1 MVYDSRN
8 RPLSVNDY
16 TGRSTPGVAVTSS
29 SNLPTGKLRA
39 SDPAAFTTTYT
50 YDLDSLATKVTWP
63 RSNSVTMT
71 YSGDAGTALSV
82 RERGNRL
89 SMTELPAPGA
99 PADQASRTT
108 TYQYQ
113 PGFGTPE
120 GGSAVAPTQ
129 HADACGNTTFATY
142 DANGNCLSITPP
154 GLATGHNFTYDGFGR
169 MTSHTSPADANSV
182 RQLDNFNYYSSGA
195 QKGYLQSEVADANGF
210 ALTSTYG
217 YDAVGNVTNAVDP
230 RGNNSVFVYNQL
242 DQLMRELSPP
252 GAAGL
257 RSQTDYTYDAA
268 GTDDGRVVAET
279 VQNFDQNGNP
289 GADATITDTYAYDA
303 LGRLVSETNQV
314 SGAAVTVTA
323 YAYDGNEQLTNE
335 LSPLAVSGAD
345 AFNTVAYR
353 YDERGML
360 FQETAAPGSADQ
372 STDQYDYDPDGNVSR
387 VSEGLESAPRVTTI
401 VAGGFDNPDGADFS
415 SIDVFVDV
423 PTPDASGARGHG
435 RSKSYILKNSRDE
448 APADPGVRGHGRS
461 KCFIVKN
468 SRDVAPED
476 PGARGHGRSKCFI
489 VKNSRDVAPEDP
501 GARGHGRSKSYIIK
515 NSKDEAPD
523 DPGARGHGR
532 SKSYIIKNSRDVAP
546 NDPGAGGGTFTSFFD
561 VFADVATG
569 GDSIPTVNG
578 QYYRQL
584 DDSGDSDAP
593 GVANSPAHCY
603 DSGVT
608 IVVSAGDAVPA
619 EPGGSVPGVV
629 TDALGNSV
637 TNHYDACDNLVS
649 TSVTGTNGAGGTV
662 ALGTAT
668 FSYDALDRLTSRTV
682 TILNAAGTPTGTA
695 TTTASYADNS
705 QVTSVTDPLGHVT
718 SFTYDTADRLHSVTD
733 PKGNSVTD
741 GYDANGNVIT
751 ETNRLKSDLGNADYL
766 STKSFGYDAQDR
778 CTNSTD
784 SVGNTI
790 VYQYDSR
797 DNVVETIDPRGVVSQ
812 FTYDDLDRQTATGV
826 DQTGDGNA
834 LGAGDIIVT
843 YAYDDNSRLVTQTDP
858 LGNATTT
865 FYDALNRETGTLA
878 ADFTGLSVSYDVHGN
893 VTSCTDANGTVTANT
908 YNLKDQCIASTVTPG
923 AGVASTTTFQQ
934 YSYDGLSRKVRALN
948 DSTTNS
954 YTYDSLS
961 RTLTDNQSGLTV
973 TSTYDAAGNCLTMTT
988 PGGRTLG
995 YVYDA
1000 GNLCR
1005 STALTATSDGDAT
1018 GVLATNHFLGGLPE
1032 RSDLRNGTYT
1042 LWSYDGNTGV
1052 ANASGDYGWCQIHQ
1066 LQHWN
1071 TNGTVIDNLTFTFD
1085 RSQNKTSRTTI
1096 YGGLTNAVSY
1106 VYDNAE
1112 RLTNSVVLTNSV
1124 LARNTIYTLDLG
1136 GNRLSVTGDAHP
1148 GTYTL
1153 TGANAQKNQYTTS
1166 PVGSYTYDAS
1176 GSRTGESVGGNPV
1189 KGYSFDFDDHPAG
1202 ITAYSGGSVTALV
1215 VSNFSFEANSFG
1227 VPNGAFLTNWP
1238 NAWTVYNPSN
1248 LYNAKSNYVGVLNAI
1263 ASPFIPFGTT
1273 LGTNAAFVFVNT
1285 NIAGVL
1291 GLQQTLTNTLLAGT
1305 TYTLQVDVGNP
1316 QSGTSAAGSTFGA
1329 GVAYN
1334 FTGFPGYRLDLLA
1347 GGTVI
1352 ATDNNSIGGG
1362 ITDGHFATA
1371 TLNVNSAA
1379 FPGLVGQTLT
1389 IRLVNLHAG
1398 PGIEVAF
1405 DNVRLTATVAPVPSA
1420 LASFVYDSDGRQV
1433 QETVGGS
1440 VTRYVYDGEDV
1451 IEERNGANAVTAS
1464 YTAWPDLED
1473 PQGDTIVGESRINGT
1488 NYWGHADDQA
1498 SMRAL
1503 TLDDGSVIERY
1514 DYQDYGEPSFV
1525 NAAGTVM
1532 TNSAVGMT
1540 WLYTG
1545 FKYDPASGFYVAD
1558 RDLDPRTG
1566 CWLQIDPMGM
1576 WYDEGTRGNGH
1587 NYVGDN
1593 PATYTDAPDG
1603 GGADSR
1609 KGKAGKRAHGRSKT
1623 YVYRNSKDEAPAD
1636 PGARGHGRLGGSH
1649 KK

>member
-39 SDPAAFTTTYT
+39 SDPAVFTTTYS
-50 YDLDSLATKVTWP
+50 YDLDSLPLQIVWP

-71 YSGDAGTALSV
+71 YAGDAGTALSV

-113 PGFGTPE
+113 SGFGTPE

-129 HADACGNTTFATY
+129 KTDALGRVTTATY
-142 DANGNCLSITPP
+142 DANGNCLSLTPP
-154 GLATGHNFTYDGFGR
+154 GLATGHNFEYNGVGQLTA
-169 MTSHTSPADANSV
+169 HVAPAAANTI
-182 RQLDNFNYYSSGA
+182 RQRDTFSYYSSGA
-195 QKGYLQSEVADANGF
+195 QKGYLQTEVTDVNGF
-210 ALTSTYG
+210 ALASSYG
-217 YDAVGNVTNAVDP
+217 YDAVGNVTNSVDP

-279 VQNFDQNGNP
+279 VLNFDQNGNP
-289 GADATITDTYAYDA
+289 GADATITDNYAYDA

-314 SGAAVTVTA
+314 SGAAVTVTR

-335 LSPLAVSGAD
+335 MSPLAVSGAD
-345 AFNTVAYR
+345 AFNTVQYR

-360 FQETAAPGSADQ
+360 FQETAAPGSAGQ
-372 STDQYDYDPDGNVSR
+372 STDQYDYDADGNVSR

-401 VAGGFDNPDGADFS
+401 VSGGFDNPDGADFS

-423 PTPDASGARGHG
+423 ATPDASGARGHG
-435 RSKSYILKNSRDE
+435 RSKSYILK
-448 APADPGVRGHGRS
+448 A
-461 KCFIVKN
+461 

-476 PGARGHGRSKCFI
+476 PGARGHGRSKT
-489 VKNSRDVAPEDP
+489 
-501 GARGHGRSKSYIIK
+501 YIIR
-515 NSKDEAPD
+515 NSKDE
-523 DPGARGHGR
+523 
-532 SKSYIIKNSRDVAP
+532 AP
-546 NDPGAGGGTFTSFFD
+546 NDPGAGGGSGGSFFD

-569 GDSIPTVNG
+569 GDSIPTVNDG
-578 QYYRQL
+578 YYRQV
-584 DDSGDSDAP
+584 DGSGDDGKP
-593 GVANSPAHCY
+593 GVANHPGQSCL
-603 DSGVT
+603 
-608 IVVSAGDAVPA
+608 AGPVMTKTEQGRLFDRFSKDPEVMFSVPA
-619 EPGGSVPGVV
+619 VV
-629 TDALGNSV
+629 TDPLGNAV

-662 ALGTAT
+662 ALGTAA

-682 TILNAAGTPTGTA
+682 TILNASGTPTGTA

-705 QVTSVTDPLGHVT
+705 QVTAVTDPLGHVT

-751 ETNRLKSDLGNADYL
+751 ETNRLKSDLGNADFL

-812 FTYDDLDRQTATGV
+812 FQYDDLDRQTASGI

-834 LGAGDIIVT
+834 FGAGDIIVT

-1176 GSRTGESVGGNPV
+1176 GSRSGESVGGNPV

-1545 FKYDPASGFYVAD
+1545 FKYDPASGFYTAD

-1566 CWLQIDPMGM
+1566 CWLQIDPMGI

-1603 GGADSR
+1603 GGSDSR

-1623 YVYRNSKDEAPAD
+1623 YVVRNSKDVAPAD